1 MLTLAPQAVMRHRH
15 MLRSMP
21 YLRTRGVGKVC
32 TYMTPLLVRVGQPPR
47 KSLPCATGTTYS
59 TRHAMLITQK
69 KYARTAWGTRACE
82 RQRDG
87 GPTHTSETPLGNT
100 WSG

>member
-32 TYMTPLLVRVGQPPR
+32 TYMTPLLVRVGQLPR
-47 KSLPCATGTTYS
+47 KSLPCATTYS
-59 TRHAMLITQK
+59 TRHAMLITQQNMHEQPG
-69 KYARTAWGTRACE
+69 ALVHACE

-87 GPTHTSETPLGNT
+87 GPTHTSEPPLGNT